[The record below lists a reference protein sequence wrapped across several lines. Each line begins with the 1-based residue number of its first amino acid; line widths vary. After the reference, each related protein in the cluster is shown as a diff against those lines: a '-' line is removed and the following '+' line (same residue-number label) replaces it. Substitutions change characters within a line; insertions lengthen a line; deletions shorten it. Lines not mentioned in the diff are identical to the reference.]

1 MRIGIIAEKNMALAF
16 YDLGIDVF
24 GVENEKDFE
33 KAKQEAKN
41 NDFGVVFVTE
51 TISKKYNI
59 EEFYLKVFP
68 AVLIIPGTKGSLGE
82 GSKNLKKTIERA
94 LGSDLNI

>member
-1 MRIGIIAEKNMALAF
+1 MKIGIIAEKNMALAF

-24 GVENEKDFE
+24 GVEKDSDFD
-33 KAKQEAKN
+33 KAKQEIEDN
-41 NDFGVVFVTE
+41 GFGVVFITE

-59 EEFYLKVFP
+59 EGFYLKAFP
-68 AVLIIPGTKGSLGE
+68 AILVIPGTKGSLGE
-82 GSKNLKKTIERA
+82 GSKGLKKIIERA